1 MATLERAKPSSALP
15 PTTATAEEDD
25 NLRSNVPAPFPKD
38 LAQELLDELAAEEI
52 SFDATSTNAKP
63 STSRTPARLT
73 IQVAED
79 NSTVNVKFT
88 CGF

>member
-79 NSTVNVKFT
+79 NSTANVKFT